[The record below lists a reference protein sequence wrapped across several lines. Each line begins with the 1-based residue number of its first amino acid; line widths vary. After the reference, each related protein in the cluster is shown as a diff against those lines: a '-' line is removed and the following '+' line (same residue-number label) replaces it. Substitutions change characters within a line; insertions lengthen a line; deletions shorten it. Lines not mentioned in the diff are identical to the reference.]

1 MAPPSGI
8 AVSPTRD
15 ARHMSATPDRIPGPV
30 LRGAALPFLHRAA
43 PHEVSLQELLTH
55 LNNLGLRFDRNTTDA
70 RPSKLLSDALR
81 WSERRGFIERTGR
94 GRYRYLHVPRTT
106 LWRMQ
111 DRCRRFLRETETAV
125 PLGDLFPPPASCPF
139 VPRQSDTFGQ
149 PPTSEH

>member
-1 MAPPSGI
+1 M
-8 AVSPTRD
+8 R
-15 ARHMSATPDRIPGPV
+15 ATSEQRTGPDGIPGPV

-55 LNNLGLRFDRNTTDA
+55 LNNLGLRFARDNTSA

-94 GRYRYLHVPRTT
+94 GRYRYVHVPRTT

-111 DRCRRFLRETETAV
+111 DRCRRFLREAQTVV
-125 PLGDLFPPPASCPF
+125 PPGDLFPPPAGGLF

-149 PPTSEH
+149 SPTSEH